1 MSIMWPKYWSFSF
14 SSSACNEYSGLIS
27 FRMDWL
33 EFLAV
38 QEVPRGV
45 KSTETSVDG
54 GAQWLGEERRDSFLW
69 GHRVSLRR

>member
-45 KSTETSVDG
+45 KSIETSVDG